1 MPPDGQKLQRGG
13 GSVIIPNLDPRKITR
28 ICLQGGDYPHRIV
41 YDVSAEGHNKRDDSR
56 KIVNVSFEN
65 STLSVIFDNDET
77 HYADLQND
85 AMPLKFSRRA
95 IGLIRESINKYRDK
109 HVALVKYYTENGQ
122 GVQSYLCD
130 YCLLGWHVSELP
142 PSFDLLMKKITPGE
156 VIHNNI
162 VASVVLKCVKLGCC
176 VSLEVS
182 NGQKKV
188 DLEIDG
194 TLVEVKT
201 ITGPYL
207 LKHEPI
213 QKLSRKIQHV
223 FSDGFEQSSKD
234 GCVIMG
240 FWSKN
245 VNDFLMNVWHDD
257 CHSDLPEFIAG
268 HKYFALQRFDKLDF
282 KYVTNVEEH
291 KINQLSDSKLLDG
304 RPFLSIDDFVTL
316 ERSWLPVQKKISG
329 DGFNMEITATDLKFI
344 TAPTLVNKS
353 TDSTLCILPLRCVL
367 VMSVIGSVMRI
378 LLEDSHMQF
387 G

>member
-1 MPPDGQKLQRGG
+1 MSASKSIDLKKVTSIAIQAQFPPYHFVYNITAEGYGK
-13 GSVIIPNLDPRKITR
+13 SADPRKIT
-28 ICLQGGDYPHRIV
+28 
-41 YDVSAEGHNKRDDSR
+41 
-56 KIVNVSFEN
+56 NVSFEN
-65 STLSVIFDNDET
+65 STLSVEFDSGESQ
-77 HYADLQND
+77 YADLQD
-85 AMPLKFSRRA
+85 DMMPLKFNDRA
-95 IGLIRESINKYRDK
+95 IRLIEESINKYRDK

-130 YCLLGWHVSELP
+130 YCLLGWYVSELP

-162 VASVVLKCVKLGCC
+162 VASVALKCIKLGCC

-223 FSDGFEQSSKD
+223 FSEGFEQSGKD

-245 VNDFLMNVWHDD
+245 VNDFLMNVWKND
-257 CHSDLPEFIAG
+257 CRADIPKFVSG
-268 HKYFALQRFDKLDF
+268 HRYFAVECFDQRGF
-282 KYVTNVEEH
+282 KYVSNMVDHRIDKLCESE
-291 KINQLSDSKLLDG
+291 LLDG
-304 RPFLSIDDFVTL
+304 RRFLSVDDFATI
-316 ERSWLPVQKKISG
+316 ERSWLPVQSSAG
-329 DGFNMEITATDLKFI
+329 DGTMKTTIAGFEFTSASSPAN
-344 TAPTLVNKS
+344 
-353 TDSTLCILPLRCVL
+353 
-367 VMSVIGSVMRI
+367 
-378 LLEDSHMQF
+378 
-387 G
+387 